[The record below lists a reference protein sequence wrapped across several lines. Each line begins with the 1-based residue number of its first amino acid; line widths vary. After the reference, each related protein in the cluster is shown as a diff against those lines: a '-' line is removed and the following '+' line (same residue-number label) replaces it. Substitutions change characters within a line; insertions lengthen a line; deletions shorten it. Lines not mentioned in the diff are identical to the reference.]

1 MTTSAQQTT
10 LTVEELACLRAIA
23 EGVGKA
29 TEDPTVAALVA
40 KGMLE
45 TDDAARHTL
54 TPAGLHA
61 VNVAGPGEVPGI
73 DS

>member
-10 LTVEELACLRAIA
+10 LSVDELACLRAIA
-23 EGVGKA
+23 EGVA
-29 TEDPTVAALVA
+29 RPPEDPAVCALLA
-40 KGMLE
+40 KGMLDA
-45 TDDAARHTL
+45 DDGAHHTL